1 MEAFVQRKY
10 SFINKTD
17 HKTEQCWCYWGGR
30 GSRQREARA
39 QLARLVLPPGSLRS
53 AFKDAGGGVVQRR
66 DVRDSACYC
75 CSGGAGCE
83 PRAVLASERWEWPSA
98 GFCQQLEGTEEALV
112 SRRNAAC
119 GHPELSHE
127 TFTELLTYRT
137 PRE

>member
-75 CSGGAGCE
+75 CSEGAGCE

-98 GFCQQLEGTEEALV
+98 GFWPNSLKGQKRLSSPEGTQPADTLSLV
-112 SRRNAAC
+112 MRPLPNC
-119 GHPELSHE
+119 
-127 TFTELLTYRT
+127 
-137 PRE
+137 